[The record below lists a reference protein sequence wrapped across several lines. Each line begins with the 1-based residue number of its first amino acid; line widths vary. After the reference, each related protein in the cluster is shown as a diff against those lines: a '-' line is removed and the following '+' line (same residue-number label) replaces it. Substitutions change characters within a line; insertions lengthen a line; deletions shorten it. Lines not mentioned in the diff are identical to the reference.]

1 MSADDASVLF
11 TVAAVVSVALVAC
24 IRRRRRSSVS
34 RAPEPSTAAPP
45 ERSTRRKKAT
55 PGSLL
60 ADAMNQDGDDLDND
74 AVWAGPPSQQPS
86 AEIVAF
92 PKHPC
97 CWTCFA
103 EEHGLNKGV
112 VKRLYTN
119 GKLEQLNATLAQAG
133 RRSVDAYA
141 VLYTQ
146 LLAEALFDERR
157 SGSRPLPRRVFRGLR
172 CFSEVH
178 LRHYERLAAD
188 RGRVYFY
195 AFTSTSADPTV
206 ALRFAQPSGWR
217 FVIDI
222 GSCAAEC
229 VASVAHLSEFDEQ
242 EVLISANAGF
252 RVDSVSRP
260 AKVVRITL
268 VDEGQCLKRKPRSY
282 CAKHR

>member
-1 MSADDASVLF
+1 METAALIA
-11 TVAAVVSVALVAC
+11 VAAVVSVSLIAC
-24 IRRRRRSSVS
+24 IWFRRRSTAL
-34 RAPEPSTAAPP
+34 RAPAPLAAAPAEPST
-45 ERSTRRKKAT
+45 RCKKAT
-55 PGSLL
+55 PGLLL
-60 ADAMNQDGDDLDND
+60 ALEMKNQDSDDLDHD
-74 AVWAGPPSQQPS
+74 ALWAGPPSQQPS
-86 AEIVAF
+86 AAIAAF
-92 PKHPC
+92 SKHPCC

-103 EEHGLNKGV
+103 EEHGLNKSV

-133 RRSVDAYA
+133 RRSVDAHT

-157 SGSRPLPRRVFRGLR
+157 SVSRPLPRRVFRGLR
-172 CFSEVH
+172 CFSEAH

-195 AFTSTSADPTV
+195 AFTSTSVDPTV

-242 EVLISANAGF
+242 KVLISANAGF

-260 AKVVRITL
+260 AKVTRITL
-268 VDEGQCLKRKPRSY
+268 VDEGKCLRRKPWRYS
-282 CAKHR
+282 ARHK

>member
-1 MSADDASVLF
+1 MSSIDASTVLAV
-11 TVAAVVSVALVAC
+11 TAVVSLALIKC
-24 IRRRRRSSVS
+24 IRRRRHSTGM
-34 RAPEPSTAAPP
+34 RAPEPPSAAPA
-45 ERSTRRKKAT
+45 ERSTRCKKAA

-60 ADAMNQDGDDLDND
+60 AEAMNQDSDVLDIE
-74 AVWAGPPSQQPS
+74 AVWVCPPAQQPS
-86 AEIVAF
+86 AEITAF

-103 EEHGLNKGV
+103 EQYGLNKGV

-119 GKLEQLNATLAQAG
+119 GKLEQLNATLAQAD
-133 RRSVDAYA
+133 RRSADAYS

-146 LLAEALFDERR
+146 LLAEAIFDERR
-157 SGSRPLPRRVFRGLR
+157 SASRPLPRRVFRGLR
-172 CFSEVH
+172 CFSEAH
-178 LRHYERLAAD
+178 LRRYERLAAS
-188 RGRVYFY
+188 RGRVYFH

-268 VDEGQCLKRKPRSY
+268 VDEGQCLRRKPRRY
-282 CAKHR
+282 CARHE